1 MEMFL
6 LSCFTGFH
14 YKQSYAILHVHVR
27 CLNVMSAG
35 LTGILAA
42 FIFSKLYGELCTYL
56 LYPIFLSL
64 GLLHICRFYM
74 NIFLSLFG
82 CFVSCL
88 SNWGCW
94 DVWGELASRKR
105 LFNPPSLFSRLG
117 ILVPLDYLA
126 YNYMYFC
133 VLLVSFDCEF
143 FYGG

>member
-1 MEMFL
+1 ML
-6 LSCFTGFH
+6 A
-14 YKQSYAILHVHVR
+14 KNALHSPSTTYVDVHVR

-42 FIFSKLYGELCTYL
+42 FIFSKPYSELCTYL

-64 GLLHICRFYM
+64 GLLHICRFFM

-94 DVWGELASRKR
+94 VGVNKQFFFFSL
-105 LFNPPSLFSRLG
+105 LFYSFMLVFLPIILLSSPQLFSKN
-117 ILVPLDYLA
+117 D
-126 YNYMYFC
+126 
-133 VLLVSFDCEF
+133 
-143 FYGG
+143 